1 MPSMGTYL
9 LKLYVTGHS
18 ARSQRAIAN
27 LQEICER
34 DLENEYE
41 LDVIDVTEHPQ
52 QAEEQKIL
60 ATPTLIKELPPP
72 VRRLIGDLSARSKV
86 LSGLDILALPH

>member
-1 MPSMGTYL
+1 MGKYL

-27 LQEICER
+27 LKEICEE
-34 DLENEYE
+34 DLDNDYE

-52 QAEEQKIL
+52 QAEDDKIL

-72 VRRLIGDLSARSKV
+72 VRRLIGDLSARKQV
-86 LSGLDILALPH
+86 LNGLDVIALS